1 MGRRAPRP
9 RPHHLAE
16 KLLQIRVGL
25 EVSQEQMAKLLT
37 NKDSPVH
44 AGNISRFERGTR
56 EPSLLVILRY
66 AQLAG
71 VSTDYLINDELDLP
85 ERLPAPSSKQVDYVR
100 GIRNA

>member
-16 KLLQIRVGL
+16 KLLQVRTRLVL
-25 EVSQEQMAKLLT
+25 SQEQMAKALT
-37 NKDSPVH
+37 SKDSPVH
-44 AGNISRFERGTR
+44 AGNISRYEQGTR

-71 VSTDYLINDELDLP
+71 VSTDCLINDDLNLP
-85 ERLPAPSSKQVDYVR
+85 ERLPVTSAKRVDYVKMDER
-100 GIRNA
+100 